1 MDGELLD
8 AEKKVLE
15 LTDEPITID
24 MFRRYLQVQKGGRF
38 NMLSVEAQNL
48 CMIENDNTYIVLIT
62 NYSEIKHLFEK
73 FIN

>member
-1 MDGELLD
+1 MDGELD
-8 AEKKVLE
+8 VEKKVLE
-15 LTDEPITID
+15 LTGEPITID
-24 MFRRYLQVQKGGRF
+24 MFSRYLQVQKWGRF

>member
-1 MDGELLD
+1 MDGELD
-8 AEKKVLE
+8 VEKKVLE